1 MHLFV
6 DNLSV
11 LCAVYGSRFFFSKK
25 HPFMYYDVKIRPD
38 NMMGPWETAPPQ
50 VEEEE
55 IDIFAEL
62 GAMRPVEAQP
72 VAAQH
77 SVPTLNTSDPLAVFM
92 EDDDAPS
99 MLAGESTFSLNEQA
113 SETMDLA
120 TMQEVAAQPEPSSST
135 PVSHEVVTELLEI
148 LVKKELHSRVERGDD
163 WLSDLPAEAIAKIE
177 TAKVIKDQQA
187 YHLSLIIDMVGT
199 GEVRPFA
206 TVLSTTEGTLPVAP
220 PPQIPQSWHPL
231 YNALRELLLNAMNS
245 LTAIKVV
252 AN

>member
-1 MHLFV
+1 MPRVFF
-6 DNLSV
+6 LSKNI
-11 LCAVYGSRFFFSKK
+11 LSCTMKTRYE
-25 HPFMYYDVKIRPD
+25 ID

-62 GAMRPVEAQP
+62 GAVRPIVAEPIAQQQP
-72 VAAQH
+72 I
-77 SVPTLNTSDPLAVFM
+77 STLNASDPLAMFM
-92 EDDDAPS
+92 EDDDEPS
-99 MLAGESTFSLNEQA
+99 LLAGESTFGLNDQTSA
-113 SETMDLA
+113 SVEMTPVEESTPPA
-120 TMQEVAAQPEPSSST
+120 STTTT
-135 PVSHEVVTELLEI
+135 PVSNEVVTELLEI
-148 LVKKELHSRVERGDD
+148 LVKKELHSRIERGED
-163 WLSDLPAEAIAKIE
+163 WLSELPAEAIAKIE

-206 TVLSTTEGTLPVAP
+206 TVLSTNQGTLPVAP

-245 LTAIKVV
+245 LTAIRVV

>member
-1 MHLFV
+1 MKRTNRS
-6 DNLSV
+6 DS
-11 LCAVYGSRFFFSKK
+11 
-25 HPFMYYDVKIRPD
+25 
-38 NMMGPWETAPPQ
+38 MMGPWETAPPQ

-62 GAMRPVEAQP
+62 GAMRPAEAQP
-72 VAAQH
+72 AAAQL
-77 SVPTLNTSDPLAVFM
+77 SVPTLNTSDPLAMFM
-92 EDDDAPS
+92 EDDDEPS
-99 MLAGESTFSLNEQA
+99 MLAGESTFGLNEQA
-113 SETMDLA
+113 SENINFARAEETMS
-120 TMQEVAAQPEPSSST
+120 QPEPSSPT
-135 PVSHEVVTELLEI
+135 PVANEVVTELLEI
-148 LVKKELHSRVERGDD
+148 LVKKELHSRVERGED

-206 TVLSTTEGTLPVAP
+206 TVLSTNEGTLPVAP

>member
-1 MHLFV
+1 
-6 DNLSV
+6 
-11 LCAVYGSRFFFSKK
+11 
-25 HPFMYYDVKIRPD
+25 
-38 NMMGPWETAPPQ
+38 
-50 VEEEE
+50 
-55 IDIFAEL
+55 
-62 GAMRPVEAQP
+62 
-72 VAAQH
+72 
-77 SVPTLNTSDPLAVFM
+77 
-92 EDDDAPS
+92 
-99 MLAGESTFSLNEQA
+99 
-113 SETMDLA
+113 
-120 TMQEVAAQPEPSSST
+120 
-135 PVSHEVVTELLEI
+135 VVTELLEI
-148 LVKKELHSRVERGDD
+148 LVKKELHSRVERGED

-206 TVLSTTEGTLPVAP
+206 TVLSTNEGTLPVAP